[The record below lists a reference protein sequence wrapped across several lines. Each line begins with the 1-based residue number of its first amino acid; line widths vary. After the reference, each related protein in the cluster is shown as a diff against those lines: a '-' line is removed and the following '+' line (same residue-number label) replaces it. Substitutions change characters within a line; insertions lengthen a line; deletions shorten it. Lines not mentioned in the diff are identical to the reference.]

1 MISIDKKL
9 LQLRK
14 QREKE
19 LAKKSEIDE
28 KIHILDIGI
37 KKYEDYKKQQMK
49 LDQMRIE
56 LEKKIAKDL

>member
-19 LAKKSEIDE
+19 LGKKTEIE
-28 KIHILDIGI
+28 GKIHSLDIEI
-37 KKYEDYKKQQMK
+37 KKYVDYKKQQMK

-56 LEKKIAKDL
+56 LEKKIAEDL

>member
-9 LQLRK
+9 LQLSK

-19 LAKKSEIDE
+19 LGKKSEIE
-28 KIHILDIGI
+28 KKIHILDIEI

-56 LEKKIAKDL
+56 LEKKIAENL